1 MTHTLIFATHN
12 NNKLNEVNHTF
23 HLLDPSLLNKIN
35 ILSLDQ
41 IGCHNDIPEPADT
54 LEDNARIK
62 ARYIAARYNTNC
74 FADDTGL
81 EVNCLNGAPGV
92 MSARYAGGE
101 GHNAQANMEKL
112 LKEME
117 QQNDRRARFRTVIA
131 LIYNGKE
138 HIVEGTIEGT
148 ITRQPYGTAG
158 FGYDPLFI
166 PNGYTQ
172 TFAQLG
178 DEIKNKISH
187 RAQAV
192 KALCTLL
199 KQCIQ

>member
-12 NNKLNEVNHTF
+12 NNKLKEVNNTL
-23 HLLDPSLLNKIN
+23 HLLAPQLLNKIN
-35 ILSLDQ
+35 ILSLDE
-41 IGCHNDIPEPADT
+41 IGCHYDIPETAYT
-54 LEDNARIK
+54 LEDNARLK

-81 EVNCLNGAPGV
+81 EVACLNGAPGV
-92 MSARYAGGE
+92 MSARYAGGI
-101 GHNAQANMEKL
+101 GHDAQANMKKL
-112 LKEME
+112 IKEMK

-138 HIVEGTIEGT
+138 HVVEGTIEGT
-148 ITRQPYGTAG
+148 ITRQPHGTAG